1 MRLLLTCFVLLGL
14 AMSDL
19 SCHAED
25 ATRLYPEVA
34 DFLDARVAE
43 FDQIPA
49 GRRAE
54 LRQLTDY
61 VAEQRAAA
69 EPARMTFICTHNSR
83 RSHLAQLWAA
93 VGAARYGVEGVETFS
108 GGTEA
113 TAFNQRAVAAVRR
126 AGLRIEALS
135 KAPSKAPAEADN
147 PRYEVRF
154 SDSAEPQ
161 TAFSKVY
168 DESPNPTAGFCAV
181 MTCTSADRACP
192 TVAGA
197 QLRVALPY
205 EDPKVADNTQGEAAK
220 YDDRCRQ
227 IAREMLF
234 VFAELDAQL
243 EAE

>member
-14 AMSDL
+14 AMSD
-19 SCHAED
+19 SSAE
-25 ATRLYPEVA
+25 AASRLYPEVVE
-34 DFLDARVAE
+34 FLDARVAE
-43 FDQIPA
+43 FEQIPTD
-49 GRRAE
+49 RRAE

-61 VAEQRAAA
+61 VAEQRTAG

-93 VGAARYGVEGVETFS
+93 VAAAHFGIEGVETFS

-113 TAFNQRAVAAVRR
+113 TAFNPRAVAAVRR
-126 AGLRIEALS
+126 AGLRVAEPVEAG
-135 KAPSKAPAEADN
+135 N

-161 TAFSKVY
+161 IAFSKVY

-197 QLRVALPY
+197 QVRVAVPY
-205 EDPKVADNTQGEAAK
+205 EDPKVADNTKGEAAK
-220 YDDRCRQ
+220 YDERCRQ

-234 VFAELDAQL
+234 VFDQLGAE
-243 EAE
+243 